1 MAEPHCVSVKMTEV
15 IKSEVTNYTIRR
27 RTVQL
32 VLPLCNILQS
42 ILSWHFVEA
51 AFVAVPAT

>member
-1 MAEPHCVSVKMTEV
+1 MAEPHWLSVKMAEV

-27 RTVQL
+27 LTVQL

-42 ILSWHFVEA
+42 ILSLYFSKHFKFA
-51 AFVAVPAT
+51 LC